1 MSLWGD
7 IPAKDGAFI
16 TPKATPKAWPP
27 AAGAVSPDLALR
39 SSEEERCG
47 FLHPIWKGD

>member
-7 IPAKDGAFI
+7 IPAKDVAFI

-27 AAGAVSPDLALR
+27 AAGADSPHLTSCFSEQERIEDMER
-39 SSEEERCG
+39 SLS
-47 FLHPIWKGD
+47 